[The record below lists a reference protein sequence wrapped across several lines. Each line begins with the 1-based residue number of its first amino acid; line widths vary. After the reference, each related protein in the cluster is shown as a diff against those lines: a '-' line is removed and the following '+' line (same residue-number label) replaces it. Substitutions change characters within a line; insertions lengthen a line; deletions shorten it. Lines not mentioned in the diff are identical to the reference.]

1 MLSNMPRTIAEQSSD
16 LRMGTFRL
24 ARRLR
29 AEKADDDLSDG
40 QFSVLAALFTHGP
53 HTLTSLAERER
64 VSSPSMN
71 RTVGCLEDLGYLT
84 RVPDVD
90 DKRRVSI
97 TLTSSGTDTVKATVK
112 KRDAWLT
119 HALKAIAPEERAT
132 LDAAAAIMQRLA
144 GR

>member
-1 MLSNMPRTIAEQSSD
+1 MPRTIAELSSD

-29 AEKADDDLSDG
+29 AEKSDDELSDG

-53 HTLTSLAERER
+53 HTLSSLAERER
-64 VSSPSMN
+64 VSAPSMN

-84 RVPDVD
+84 RVTDAA
-90 DKRRVSI
+90 DKRRVTI
-97 TLTSSGTDTVKATVK
+97 TLTETGTGTVKATVK

-119 HALKAIAPEERAT
+119 HALKALTPDERAT
-132 LDAAAAIMQRLA
+132 LAGAAAIMQRMA

>member
-1 MLSNMPRTIAEQSSD
+1 MPRTIAEQSSD

-29 AEKADDDLSDG
+29 AEKSDDDLSDG
-40 QFSVLAALFTHGP
+40 QFSVLAALYTHGP
-53 HTLTSLAERER
+53 HTLSSLAERER
-64 VSSPSMN
+64 VSAPSMN

-84 RVPDVD
+84 RVTDAD

-97 TLTSSGTDTVKATVK
+97 TLTESGTDTVKATVR

-119 HALKAIAPEERAT
+119 HALSSLTREERAR
-132 LDAAAAIMQRLA
+132 LADAATIMQRLA
-144 GR
+144 ER

>member
-1 MLSNMPRTIAEQSSD
+1 MPRTISEQSSD

-29 AEKADDDLSDG
+29 AEKSDDDLSDG
-40 QFSVLAALFTHGP
+40 QFSVLAALFSHGP
-53 HTLTSLAERER
+53 HTLSALAERER
-64 VSSPSMN
+64 VSAPSMN

-84 RVPDVD
+84 RVPDAA
-90 DKRRVSI
+90 DKRRVTI
-97 TLTSSGTDTVKATVK
+97 ALTPTGTDTVKATVK

-119 HALKAIAPEERAT
+119 HALKSATPEERAT
-132 LDAAAAIMQRLA
+132 LADAAAIMQRLA